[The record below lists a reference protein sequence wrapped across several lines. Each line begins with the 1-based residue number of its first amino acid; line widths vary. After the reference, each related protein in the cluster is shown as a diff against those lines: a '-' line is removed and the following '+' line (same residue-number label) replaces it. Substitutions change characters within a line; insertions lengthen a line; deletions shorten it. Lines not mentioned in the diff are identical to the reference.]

1 VTGSL
6 HASLA
11 PWLLRTGRAKVP
23 YVASQGT
30 ALGRS
35 GRVHVS
41 RDPDGTVWVGGAVVT
56 SVTGQVD
63 L

>member
-1 VTGSL
+1 L
-6 HASLA
+6 NASLA
-11 PWLLRTGRAKVP
+11 AWLLRTGRATAP

-35 GRVHVS
+35 GRVHISQDTDGAIWVAG
-41 RDPDGTVWVGGAVVT
+41 GTVT
-56 SVTGQVD
+56 CVTGQVE